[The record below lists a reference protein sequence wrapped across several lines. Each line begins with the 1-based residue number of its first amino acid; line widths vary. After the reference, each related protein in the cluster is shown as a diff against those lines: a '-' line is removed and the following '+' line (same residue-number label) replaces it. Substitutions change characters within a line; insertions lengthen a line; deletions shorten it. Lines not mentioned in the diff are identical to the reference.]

1 LKCNCNGA
9 LARALRTP
17 PAVERERYAATET
30 LMNSAFSFAVLLEG
44 MDKEPT
50 ILGLWFGGV
59 TFGLLAFL
67 AARWRRWAALR
78 FLAVVL
84 LGAAA
89 VWMELRDP
97 FVGPAILREAG
108 RSYPW
113 HLAISTGIAS
123 VLALAGM
130 ALPKRAA

>member
-1 LKCNCNGA
+1 M
-9 LARALRTP
+9 R
-17 PAVERERYAATET
+17 RYAATET
-30 LMNSAFSFAVLLEG
+30 SMSSAFSFVLLLEV

-50 ILGLWFGGV
+50 ILGLWLGGV
-59 TFGLLAFL
+59 TLGFLAFL
-67 AARWRRWAALR
+67 AARWRRWAALP
-78 FLAVVL
+78 FLAIAL
-84 LGAAA
+84 LSAAA

-113 HLAISTGIAS
+113 HLAISTGIAA